1 MYTLLERL
9 YSMQTT
15 MKRTNFSRWFDKL
28 DLNFQKVYTHSRSS
42 SHICITITHIRTAC
56 SFIFQHSKKPAKYKN
71 DSQTAKSHL
80 VSPNFSRNLFLS
92 TFQRRN
98 CKKIRRQLPLLP
110 QWVRTHPLSKPI
122 FLNQRSAVNDVNFH
136 QQTVD

>member
-1 MYTLLERL
+1 MYSLLELL

-15 MKRTNFSRWFDKL
+15 MKRTNFSRRFDKL
-28 DLNFQKVYTHSRSS
+28 DLHFQKVYTHSRSS
-42 SHICITITHIRTAC
+42 GHICITVTHIRTAC
-56 SFIFQHSKKPAKYKN
+56 SFTFQHSKKPAKYKN

-98 CKKIRRQLPLLP
+98 CEKNTEAIASVTSMGQNPPIEQTHFSQPAVGCERR
-110 QWVRTHPLSKPI
+110 
-122 FLNQRSAVNDVNFH
+122 
-136 QQTVD
+136 